1 MEQDEIQRRVVEAK
15 SRGDE
20 AYWDGWLSSAEWG
33 QVIQAVATIGS
44 WDYQIIEMVKQG
56 YLPDHEYAVLYS
68 PDQML
73 EGCRT

>member
-20 AYWDGWLSSAEWG
+20 AYWDGFLSDCEWN
-33 QVIQAVATIGS
+33 QVIQAVAVVGR
-44 WDYQIIEMVKQG
+44 WDEQLKEMVKQG
-56 YLPDHEYAVLYS
+56 YLPDHPYAVLYS